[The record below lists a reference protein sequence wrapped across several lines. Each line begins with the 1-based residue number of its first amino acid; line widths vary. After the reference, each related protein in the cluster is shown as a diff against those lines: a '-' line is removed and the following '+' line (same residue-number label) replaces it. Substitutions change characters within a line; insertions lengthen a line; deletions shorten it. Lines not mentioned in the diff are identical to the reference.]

1 MTYEVRAPFGSADGF
16 DIGISAVCSPL
27 VRDSPDGAGGLQ
39 PIVVLGGYGR
49 VGRYCVSELV
59 ARTRAPLRIA
69 GRNAQRAESL
79 ALSVGERASATYT
92 DAQDARVLARTLEGA
107 AAVVACCGGDLLA
120 PLSCALELRVPFVGL
135 SPVPLE
141 PRNRSHLAELAWKAQ
156 VPAVLHAGALPGI
169 PGLLA
174 ESLVR
179 RVASIRSLRIASTGS
194 FVATETAQR
203 DQRSLR
209 MMLAGAEPR
218 RARRLPE
225 LWRFSDP
232 VGRRA
237 VASAPC
243 ADLAGFAEMHCVE
256 ELAYLEPRE
265 GTLARAVARVIAR
278 SPQTG
283 FAVAARAYS
292 AASRSEPVAEIEV
305 STPDI
310 LALAAA
316 LVGTLCAALLEGRV
330 PAGLSNAREALSP
343 GVVLG
348 ELEKRGARIRIDP
361 RD

>member
-1 MTYEVRAPFGSADGF
+1 MR
-16 DIGISAVCSPL
+16 
-27 VRDSPDGAGGLQ
+27 

-49 VGRYCVSELV
+49 IGRHCVSELV

-79 ALSVGERASATYT
+79 ALSVGERASATYA

-120 PLSCALELRVPFVGL
+120 PLHCALELRVPFVGV

-141 PRNRSHLAELAWKAQ
+141 ARNRSHLAELAWNAQ
-156 VPAVLHAGALPGI
+156 TAVVLHAGALPGI

-179 RVASIRSLRIASTGS
+179 RVSSIRSLRIASTGPY
-194 FVATETAQR
+194 VATETALR
-203 DQRSLR
+203 DQRALR
-209 MMLAGAEPR
+209 MTHAGNG

-225 LWRFSDP
+225 LWRFSEP

-237 VASAPC
+237 VASAAC
-243 ADLAGFAEMHCVE
+243 ADLVGFAEMHCVE
-256 ELAYLEPRE
+256 ELVYLEPSE
-265 GTLARAVARVIAR
+265 GALARVVARVVAR
-278 SPQTG
+278 SPGTG
-283 FAVAARAYS
+283 FAVSARAFT
-292 AASRSEPVAEIEV
+292 AASAHEPAAEIEV

-316 LVGTLCAALLEGRV
+316 LVGSLTAALLEGRV
-330 PAGLSNAREALSP
+330 PAGLSSAREALSP
-343 GVVLG
+343 AVLLG
-348 ELEKRGARIRIDP
+348 ELEKRGARIRVDAG
-361 RD
+361 D